1 VNKVEKGNLLKEIG
15 DMSCGLFGGDKP
27 LFNRFTPSNALAQN
41 HPQR

>member
-27 LFNRFTPSNALAQN
+27 LFNRFTPSNALPQN